1 VTRANTQARLDQA
14 LSRLLAGQPTVTD
27 GVVNVVNLCREAGV
41 GRDSFYRSPQEFKD
55 RFNAAQANSA
65 DHQPEVLELRTKLAR
80 LKQESKES
88 ARRQAATIHDLE
100 ETNKTYADHIQALTL
115 ANAEL
120 AAENQRLRAH
130 INPREGNVMRL
141 PKR

>member
-1 VTRANTQARLDQA
+1 MTRATTQARLDQA

-27 GVVNVVNLCREAGV
+27 GAVNVANLCREAGV

-55 RFNAAQANSA
+55 RFKAALANST
-65 DHQPEVLELRTKLAR
+65 DNQPEVLQLRTKLAR
-80 LKQESKES
+80 LKHESKETG
-88 ARRQAATIHDLE
+88 RRQAETIQDLE
-100 ETNKTYADHIQALTL
+100 ETNKIYADHIQVLTL